1 MEELKSA
8 LENEDVTGKA
18 MKKTRLS
25 TRFSTTGSPLASSSV
40 SSSPLVATPPS
51 GRFDPHKAIRAS
63 TAGPGISPERDQD
76 RRASL
81 LQLTQRSSVLQS
93 PKARD
98 GVARPRPTILNTSF
112 LDEDDGDDLD
122 LGEIEEG
129 DEEDDSD

>member
-1 MEELKSA
+1 M
-8 LENEDVTGKA
+8 
-18 MKKTRLS
+18 
-25 TRFSTTGSPLASSSV
+25 
-40 SSSPLVATPPS
+40 
-51 GRFDPHKAIRAS
+51 
-63 TAGPGISPERDQD
+63 
-76 RRASL
+76 
-81 LQLTQRSSVLQS
+81 LQS